1 MVEALEIHVTGIV
14 QGVGFRPFVYRLA
27 KRNLINGWVLNAPD
41 GVTIHA
47 EGESQLLDGFVL
59 EIAQNAPA
67 SARVKKIDLK
77 EIPLQGYEDFQIRFS
92 EEGERE
98 KSTLVSPDLGICDDC
113 ARELLDPE
121 DRRFRYPFINCT
133 NCGPRFTIIEDLP
146 YDRCK
151 TVMDA
156 FPMCDDCAR
165 EYGDPSNRRF
175 HAQPD
180 ACFECGPSI
189 SYAECPGGA
198 FDPAIAD
205 ARADDRVLWGR
216 TRGQSDGILSRAV
229 ALLSEGGI
237 LAVKGLGGFHLACD
251 AHNRQAVSR
260 LRDGKRRPTKPFAVM
275 VRDVEAA
282 RAVCEVGEE
291 EAHLLE
297 SPQRPIV
304 LLRKKAD
311 ADIPEGIAD
320 GLAELGVMLPASP
333 VQYLLMHDFDGML
346 VMTSGNACACPI
358 ETDDLC
364 AYGTLAGIADAFLGN
379 DRPILA
385 RYDDSVLRVVQAGS
399 AGATIQMIR
408 RARGYAPT
416 PVPFPYLED
425 GAPAL
430 LATGPEQ
437 KCTFCL
443 ARPGEAFVSQ
453 HIGDMESPRINDA
466 WSEARETFQAL
477 FGIHPERLACD
488 DHPEYLTGKWARAQD
503 LPVTEVQHHHAHI
516 ASAMAENG
524 LEGAVCGIAFDGTG
538 FGKDGCLWGG
548 EVMIANL
555 QAFERFANL
564 AYFPLPGGSAAIRD
578 LTRCAFGALW
588 AFDLLEHPA
597 ARPLIEGMGQKATL
611 CEQMIE
617 QGLNCPYTSSMGR
630 LFDAASAI
638 LGICRE
644 SGYEGEG
651 AVLLEASMAGCA
663 PAEADRIPEGYRID
677 VVKNVANEGSTA
689 QDTSVLMLDPAPLF
703 QAMLDDIAA
712 GTDPALVARR
722 FHDAIVDAVLLQA
735 QMVEAMYGITTVV
748 LCGGV
753 FMNRYLLERCL
764 AKLEESGYTVAINRE
779 LPPNDGGISFG
790 QAVVAAQSL

>member
-67 SARVKKIDLK
+67 SARVKKIDQK

-92 EEGERE
+92 EEGEHE

-146 YDRCK
+146 YDRYK

-189 SYAECPGGA
+189 SYAECPGDA

-205 ARADDRVLWGR
+205 ARTDDRVLWGR
-216 TRGQSDGILSRAV
+216 TREQSDGILSRAV

-251 AHNRQAVSR
+251 ARNRQAVSR

-282 RAVCEVGEE
+282 RVFCEVGEE

-311 ADIPEGIAD
+311 ADIPEGVAD

-333 VQYLLMHDFDGML
+333 VQYLLMHDFDSML

-358 ETDDLC
+358 ETDDLS

-399 AGATIQMIR
+399 AGVTIQMIR

-430 LATGPEQ
+430 LATGPE
-437 KCTFCL
+437 
-443 ARPGEAFVSQ
+443 
-453 HIGDMESPRINDA
+453 
-466 WSEARETFQAL
+466 
-477 FGIHPERLACD
+477 
-488 DHPEYLTGKWARAQD
+488 
-503 LPVTEVQHHHAHI
+503 
-516 ASAMAENG
+516 
-524 LEGAVCGIAFDGTG
+524 
-538 FGKDGCLWGG
+538 
-548 EVMIANL
+548 
-555 QAFERFANL
+555 
-564 AYFPLPGGSAAIRD
+564 
-578 LTRCAFGALW
+578 
-588 AFDLLEHPA
+588 
-597 ARPLIEGMGQKATL
+597 
-611 CEQMIE
+611 
-617 QGLNCPYTSSMGR
+617 
-630 LFDAASAI
+630 
-638 LGICRE
+638 
-644 SGYEGEG
+644 
-651 AVLLEASMAGCA
+651 
-663 PAEADRIPEGYRID
+663 
-677 VVKNVANEGSTA
+677 
-689 QDTSVLMLDPAPLF
+689 
-703 QAMLDDIAA
+703 
-712 GTDPALVARR
+712 
-722 FHDAIVDAVLLQA
+722 
-735 QMVEAMYGITTVV
+735 
-748 LCGGV
+748 
-753 FMNRYLLERCL
+753 
-764 AKLEESGYTVAINRE
+764 
-779 LPPNDGGISFG
+779 
-790 QAVVAAQSL
+790 